1 MNLPPVQQSK
11 LSGSE
16 KLLILTIG
24 LGLLHHLDHVL
35 RVDHSGYPFISQVT
49 PFTWSLLVYPVLLS
63 VFLTRSFPWYRVI
76 AVASVFLFTQTAH
89 IFLETPADQYST
101 WAYGVSHFS
110 NTLGQ
115 PNLLHL
121 ASPLMAVYAVVLSL
135 GLSVSMIATLISLI
149 QEALANKKIQDGN
162 EQEQH

>member
-1 MNLPPVQQSK
+1 
-11 LSGSE
+11 
-16 KLLILTIG
+16 
-24 LGLLHHLDHVL
+24 
-35 RVDHSGYPFISQVT
+35 
-49 PFTWSLLVYPVLLS
+49 LLVYPVLLS